1 MLKNNFDFFK
11 LIFGC
16 KHQSTIVN
24 PLHFT
29 VSSFV
34 LKFGNYQNWK
44 NAHAV
49 CFQNKQ

>member
-11 LIFGC
+11 MTVIFGRRL
-16 KHQSTIVN
+16 ID
-24 PLHFT
+24 L
-29 VSSFV
+29 SSYV